1 MNRIAEKVGSLIL
14 RFFHS
19 IGESVLLIGK
29 VCRSAVEKDFPLK
42 ETIKQLQK
50 IGYESIPVIITTA
63 FFTGMVMAFTAGSYM
78 ESKIKGISRF
88 MGVGIAITMLR
99 ELGPVLTALLVA
111 GRSGSAIAAEIG
123 TMRVTEQ
130 IDAMTTLATNPIQY
144 LILPRVLAGI
154 ISFPLLVVFADI
166 MGIFGGSL
174 IARLV
179 INQPFEIYFN
189 SIAQVIGAGALFHGL
204 FKSVFFG
211 FLVIFLS
218 CQKGFNVRGGSE
230 EVGKA
235 TTSAVVSASLSI
247 FFADYIL
254 TAIFG

>member
-1 MNRIAEKVGSLIL
+1 MTKLAEKVGNLII
-14 RFFHS
+14 RFFYS
-19 IGESVLLIGK
+19 IGESLILIGQ
-29 VCRSAVEKDFPLK
+29 VFRTAWDKDFPWK
-42 ETIKQLQK
+42 ETLKQLQR

-78 ESKIKGISRF
+78 ETKIKGISRF

-123 TMRVTEQ
+123 TMKVTEQ
-130 IDAMTTLATNPIQY
+130 IDALRTLATNPLQY

-154 ISFPLLVVFADI
+154 ISFPMLVVFADV

-174 IARLV
+174 IAKIV

-204 FKSVFFG
+204 IKSVFFG

-218 CQKGFNVRGGSE
+218 CQKGYNVRGGSE

-254 TAIFG
+254 TALIG